1 MRGAHPVSEPLVPD
15 AARHVTCPPEE
26 FRRASE
32 EALAKARDGI
42 ARLKTLPVSTPPKDV
57 LELFDESS
65 AALDDAAAR
74 ASVVRHTHP
83 EVALREAAE
92 AAEQTIEN
100 LANDIRMDRG
110 VYDVLAAV
118 SLANEDAAT
127 RKWMEKVLRDFRRA
141 GVDRDEAT
149 RARVKALQEELVRIG
164 QEFSRNIS
172 QDTRKVS
179 LPPSALDGL
188 PEDYVRAHAPG
199 EDGQVRISTDY
210 PDLVPFLTYARDGKA
225 REELWRANRQRGY
238 PANVNV
244 LQSLVQ
250 KRHELATLLGYP
262 HWAAYATE
270 DKMVRT
276 ADAAGTFIRKIADAS
291 EERMKRDYAVLLER
305 KRKDDP
311 KADQVNPWD
320 SGYLDDRVKAEQ
332 YAFDSQTV
340 RPYFEYTRVKQGVLD
355 LTARLFGVTYRLVK
369 DVPVWHPDVEAYD
382 VYEGTTL
389 KGRFFLDM
397 HPRADK
403 YKHAAQFTLTS
414 GKSGRRL
421 PEGALICNFPKPGT
435 EPALMQHGDVE
446 TFFHEF
452 GHLLHH
458 IFGGHTK
465 WAGLSGVRTEWDFV
479 EAPSQM
485 LEEWARDVTCLQTFA
500 KHYQTGEALPAEL
513 VERMLAADEFGK
525 GLFVRQQMFYAA
537 LSLEL
542 YRRDPKN
549 LDATALVRELQGQY
563 IPFPYLEGTYFHLT
577 FGHLDGYSSNY
588 YTYMWSLVI
597 AKDLFTVFQTK
608 GLLNPEPAQDY
619 RRAVLEPGG
628 SDDAARL
635 VHHFLGRDYDF
646 RAYEAWLNK
655 AA

>member
-1 MRGAHPVSEPLVPD
+1 MSEPLVPD

-32 EALAKARDGI
+32 EALARARDGI
-42 ARLKTLPVSTPPKDV
+42 ARLKTLPASTPPKEV
-57 LELFDESS
+57 LEVFDESS

-83 EVALREAAE
+83 EAALREAAE
-92 AAEQTIEN
+92 ASEQAIEN

-110 VYDVLAAV
+110 VYDVLARV
-118 SLANEDAAT
+118 DLSNEDAAT

-141 GVDRDEAT
+141 GVDRDDAT
-149 RARVKALQEELVRIG
+149 RAKVKALQEELVRIG

-311 KADQVNPWD
+311 NADKVNPWD
-320 SGYLDDRVKAEQ
+320 SGHLDDRVKAEQ

-355 LTARLFGVTYRLVK
+355 LTARLFGVTYKPVK
-369 DVPVWHPDVEAYD
+369 DVPVWHTDVEVYD

-458 IFGGHTK
+458 IFGGHTR

-542 YRRDPKN
+542 YRRDPKD

-608 GLLNPEPAQDY
+608 GLLNPEPAQAY

-635 VHHFLGRDYDF
+635 VNHFLGRDYDF

>member
-1 MRGAHPVSEPLVPD
+1 MSQPLVPV
-15 AARHVTCPPEE
+15 AARHVTCPPED

-32 EALAKARDGI
+32 EAVASARAGI
-42 ARLKTLPVSTPPKDV
+42 ARLKSLPASRTAREV
-57 LELFDESS
+57 LELFDETS
-65 AALDDAAAR
+65 ATLDDASAR

-83 EVALREAAE
+83 EAALREAAE
-92 AAEQTIEN
+92 AAEQALEN
-100 LANDIRMDRG
+100 LSNDIRMDRG
-110 VYDVLAAV
+110 VYDVLSAV
-118 SLANEDAAT
+118 DLSGEDAAT

-149 RARVKALQEELVRIG
+149 REKVKALQEELIRIG

-188 PEDYVRAHAPG
+188 PEDYARAHAPG
-199 EDGQVRISTDY
+199 PDGQVLISTDY

-225 REELWRANRQRGY
+225 REQLWRANRQRGH
-238 PANVNV
+238 PANVDV
-244 LQSLVQ
+244 LGRLVAR
-250 KRHELATLLGYP
+250 RHELATLLGYP

-276 ADAAGTFIRKIADAS
+276 ADAARDFIQKIATAS
-291 EERMKRDYAVLLER
+291 EARMKRDYQVLLER
-305 KRKDDP
+305 KQKDEP
-311 KADQVNPWD
+311 QATQVEPWD

-355 LTARLFGVTYRLVK
+355 LTARLFGVTYRPVK
-369 DVPVWHPDVEAYD
+369 DVPVWHPDVEVFD
-382 VYEGTTL
+382 VYEGATL

-421 PEGALICNFPKPGT
+421 PEGALICNFPKPGG

-458 IFGGHTK
+458 IFGGHTQ

-500 KHYQTGEALPAEL
+500 THYQTGEKLPAEL
-513 VERMLAADEFGK
+513 VERMLRADECGK

-542 YRRDPKN
+542 YRRDPKG

-597 AKDLFTVFQTK
+597 AKDLFTVFQEQ
-608 GLLNPEPAQDY
+608 GLLNPAPAQAY

-635 VHHFLGRDYDF
+635 VNRFLGRDYDF

>member
-1 MRGAHPVSEPLVPD
+1 MVPD

-42 ARLKTLPVSTPPKDV
+42 ARLKTLPASTPPKEV

-92 AAEQTIEN
+92 AAEQAIEN

-270 DKMVRT
+270 DKMVRS

-355 LTARLFGVTYRLVK
+355 LTARLFGVTYRPVK

>member
-1 MRGAHPVSEPLVPD
+1 MSEPLVPD

-42 ARLKTLPVSTPPKDV
+42 ARLKTLPASTPPREV

-83 EVALREAAE
+83 EAALREAAE
-92 AAEQTIEN
+92 QAEQAIEN

-110 VYDVLAAV
+110 VYDVLAGV

-141 GVDRDEAT
+141 GVDRDDAT
-149 RARVKALQEELVRIG
+149 RAKVKALQEELVRIG

-172 QDTRKVS
+172 QDTRKVA
-179 LPPSALDGL
+179 LPPAALDGL
-188 PEDYVRAHAPG
+188 PQDYVRAHAPG
-199 EDGQVRISTDY
+199 DDGQVRISTDY

-238 PANVNV
+238 PANVSV

-311 KADQVNPWD
+311 KADRVDPWD

-355 LTARLFGVTYRLVK
+355 LTARLFGVTYKPVK

-382 VYEGTTL
+382 VYEGATL

-397 HPRADK
+397 HLRADK

-414 GKSGRRL
+414 GKAGRRL
-421 PEGALICNFPKPGT
+421 PEGALICNFPKPGA

-549 LDATALVRELQGQY
+549 LDATALVRELQSQY
-563 IPFPYLEGTYFHLT
+563 VPFPYLEGTYFHLT

-608 GLLNPEPAQDY
+608 GLLNPEPAQAY

-635 VHHFLGRDYDF
+635 VHRFLGRDYDF

>member
-1 MRGAHPVSEPLVPD
+1 MVPD

-42 ARLKTLPVSTPPKDV
+42 ARLKTLPASTPPKEV

-92 AAEQTIEN
+92 AAEQAIEN

-172 QDTRKVS
+172 QDTRKVA
-179 LPPSALDGL
+179 LPPAALDGL

-270 DKMVRT
+270 DKMVRS

-355 LTARLFGVTYRLVK
+355 LTARLFGVTYRPVK

-382 VYEGTTL
+382 VYEGQTL

-500 KHYQTGEALPAEL
+500 KHYQTGESLPADL

-542 YRRDPKN
+542 YRRDPKD

-635 VHHFLGRDYDF
+635 VNHFLGRDYDF

>member
-1 MRGAHPVSEPLVPD
+1 MSDPLVPD

-42 ARLKTLPVSTPPKDV
+42 ARLKTLPASTPPRDV

-83 EVALREAAE
+83 EAALREAAE
-92 AAEQTIEN
+92 AAEQAIEN

-172 QDTRKVS
+172 QDTRKVA
-179 LPPSALDGL
+179 LPPAALDGL

-270 DKMVRT
+270 DKMVRS

-355 LTARLFGVTYRLVK
+355 LTARLFGVTYRPVK

-382 VYEGTTL
+382 VYEGQTL

>member
-1 MRGAHPVSEPLVPD
+1 MVPD

-42 ARLKTLPVSTPPKDV
+42 ARLKTLPASTPPREV

-83 EVALREAAE
+83 EAALREAAE
-92 AAEQTIEN
+92 SAEQAIEN

-110 VYDVLAAV
+110 VYDVLAGV

-141 GVDRDEAT
+141 GVDRDDAT
-149 RARVKALQEELVRIG
+149 RAKVKALQEELVRIG

-172 QDTRKVS
+172 QDTRKVA
-179 LPPSALDGL
+179 LPPAALDGL
-188 PEDYVRAHAPG
+188 PQDYVRAHAPG
-199 EDGQVRISTDY
+199 DDGQVRISTDY

-238 PANVNV
+238 PANVSV

-311 KADQVNPWD
+311 KADRVDPWD

-355 LTARLFGVTYRLVK
+355 LTARLFGVTYKPVK

-382 VYEGTTL
+382 VYEGATL

-421 PEGALICNFPKPGT
+421 PEGALICNFPKPGA

-542 YRRDPKN
+542 YRRDPKD
-549 LDATALVRELQGQY
+549 LDATALVRELQSQY
-563 IPFPYLEGTYFHLT
+563 VPFPYLEGTYFHLT

-608 GLLNPEPAQDY
+608 GLLNPEPAQAY

-635 VHHFLGRDYDF
+635 VHRFLGRDYDF

>member
-1 MRGAHPVSEPLVPD
+1 MSEPLVPD

-42 ARLKTLPVSTPPKDV
+42 ARLKTLPASTPPREV

-83 EVALREAAE
+83 EAALREAAE
-92 AAEQTIEN
+92 NAEQAIEN

-110 VYDVLAAV
+110 VYDVLARV
-118 SLANEDAAT
+118 DLSQQDAAT

-141 GVDRDEAT
+141 GVDRDDAT
-149 RARVKALQEELVRIG
+149 RAKVKALQEELVRIG

-172 QDTRKVS
+172 QDTRKVA
-179 LPPSALDGL
+179 LPPAALDGL
-188 PEDYVRAHAPG
+188 PQDYVRAHAPG

-238 PANVNV
+238 PANVDV
-244 LQSLVQ
+244 LQKLVQ

-276 ADAAGTFIRKIADAS
+276 ADAASTFIRKIADAS

-311 KADQVNPWD
+311 KADKVNPWD

-340 RPYFEYTRVKQGVLD
+340 RPYFEYTRVKQGVLE
-355 LTARLFGVTYRLVK
+355 LTARLFGVTYKPVK

-382 VYEGTTL
+382 VYEGQTL

-414 GKSGRRL
+414 GKAGRRL

-458 IFGGHTK
+458 IFGGHTQ

-608 GLLNPEPAQDY
+608 GLLNPEPAQAY

-635 VHHFLGRDYDF
+635 VHQFLGRDYDF

>member
-1 MRGAHPVSEPLVPD
+1 MSEPLVPD

-32 EALAKARDGI
+32 EALSKARDGI
-42 ARLKTLPVSTPPKDV
+42 ARLKTLPASTPPREV

-92 AAEQTIEN
+92 AAEQAIEN

-172 QDTRKVS
+172 QDTRKVA
-179 LPPSALDGL
+179 LPPAALDGL

-270 DKMVRT
+270 DKMVRS

-355 LTARLFGVTYRLVK
+355 LTARLFGVTYRPVK

>member
-1 MRGAHPVSEPLVPD
+1 VSEPLVPD
-15 AARHVTCPPEE
+15 AARHVTCPPDA

-32 EALAKARDGI
+32 EALATARAGI
-42 ARLKTLPVSTPPKDV
+42 ARLKTLPASTPPRDV

-65 AALDDAAAR
+65 AALDDASAR

-83 EVALREAAE
+83 EAALREAAE
-92 AAEQTIEN
+92 NAEQAIEN
-100 LANDIRMDRG
+100 LATEIRMDRG
-110 VYDVLAAV
+110 VYDVLARV
-118 SLANEDAAT
+118 DLSGQDAAT
-127 RKWMEKVLRDFRRA
+127 RKWMEKVLRDFRRS
-141 GVDRDEAT
+141 GVDRDDAT
-149 RARVKALQEELVRIG
+149 REKVKALQEELIRIG

-172 QDTRKVS
+172 QDTRKVA
-179 LPPSALDGL
+179 LAPGALDGL

-199 EDGQVRISTDY
+199 ADGQVLISTDY

-238 PANVNV
+238 PSNVDV
-244 LQSLVQ
+244 LKRLVQ

-270 DKMVRT
+270 DKMVGT

-291 EERMKRDYAVLLER
+291 EARMKRDYEVLLER

-311 KADQVNPWD
+311 KAERVNPWD

-355 LTARLFGVTYRLVK
+355 LTARLFGVTYRPVK

-382 VYEGTTL
+382 VYEGATL

-414 GKSGRRL
+414 GKAGRRL
-421 PEGALICNFPKPGT
+421 PEGALICNFPKPGA

-458 IFGGHTK
+458 IFGGHTP
-465 WAGLSGVRTEWDFV
+465 WAGVSGVRTEWDFV

-513 VERMLAADEFGK
+513 VERMLRADEFGK

-542 YRRDPKN
+542 YRRDPKD

-608 GLLNPEPAQDY
+608 GLLNPEPAQAY

-628 SDDAARL
+628 SDDAAHL

>member
-1 MRGAHPVSEPLVPD
+1 MSEPLVPD

-42 ARLKTLPVSTPPKDV
+42 ARLKTLPASTPPREV

-83 EVALREAAE
+83 EAALREAAE
-92 AAEQTIEN
+92 SAEQAIEN

-110 VYDVLAAV
+110 VYDVLAGV

-141 GVDRDEAT
+141 GVDRDEST
-149 RARVKALQEELVRIG
+149 RAKVKALQEELVRIG

-172 QDTRKVS
+172 QDTRKVA
-179 LPPSALDGL
+179 LPPAALDGL
-188 PEDYVRAHAPG
+188 PQDYVRAHAPG

-238 PANVNV
+238 PANVDV
-244 LQSLVQ
+244 LQRLVQ

-276 ADAAGTFIRKIADAS
+276 AEDAGTFIRKIADAS

-311 KADQVNPWD
+311 NADKVNPWD

-355 LTARLFGVTYRLVK
+355 LTARLFGVTYKPVK

-382 VYEGTTL
+382 VYEGATL

-414 GKSGRRL
+414 GKAGRRL

-458 IFGGHTK
+458 IFGGHTR

-542 YRRDPKN
+542 YRRDPTN
-549 LDATALVRELQGQY
+549 LDATALVRELQSQY
-563 IPFPYLEGTYFHLT
+563 VPFPYLEGTYFHLT

-608 GLLNPEPAQDY
+608 GLLNPEPAQAY

-635 VHHFLGRDYDF
+635 VHRFLGRDYDF

>member
-1 MRGAHPVSEPLVPD
+1 MVPD

-42 ARLKTLPVSTPPKDV
+42 ARLKTLPASTPPKEV

-92 AAEQTIEN
+92 AAEQAIEN

-172 QDTRKVS
+172 QDTRKVA
-179 LPPSALDGL
+179 LPPAALDGL

-270 DKMVRT
+270 DKMVRS

-355 LTARLFGVTYRLVK
+355 LTARLFGVTYRPVK

-382 VYEGTTL
+382 VYEGQTL

-500 KHYQTGEALPAEL
+500 KHYQTGESLPADL

-542 YRRDPKN
+542 YRRDPKD

>member
-1 MRGAHPVSEPLVPD
+1 MSDPLVPD

-42 ARLKTLPVSTPPKDV
+42 ARLKTLPASTPPKEV

-92 AAEQTIEN
+92 AAEQAIEN

-270 DKMVRT
+270 DKMVRS

-355 LTARLFGVTYRLVK
+355 LTARLFGVTYRPVK